1 MAVVWAAA
9 EREVRELAVVVVE
22 ESMVDGDG
30 GGNGNDE
37 KRRGRASLYLIYLI
51 ILEIHQREVAARS
64 V

>member
-30 GGNGNDE
+30 GGNGNDTTFVSVE
-37 KRRGRASLYLIYLI
+37 YNI
-51 ILEIHQREVAARS
+51 IIPNTEL
-64 V
+64 